1 MDFAPLICIIR
12 ATEMPLLL
20 LIWGPLL
27 AIYAIFVVLAISSVS
42 RVDFPVVLFLLCGPL
57 AMRLK
62 KSSLCFGSLNACVSD
77 RKQINHR
84 LGLLHGNL
92 IHGLDV
98 TDSIMEGVD
107 DLDVLDVRDSIPG
120 IAKMFHVVLEALI
133 MLLLDGF

>member
-1 MDFAPLICIIR
+1 
-12 ATEMPLLL
+12 LLL
-20 LIWGPLL
+20 
-27 AIYAIFVVLAISSVS
+27 AVYVIFAVLAISSVS
-42 RVDFPVVLFLLCGPL
+42 RVDFPVVMFLLCGPL

-77 RKQINHR
+77 CKQISHR

-92 IHGLDV
+92 LHGLDV

-107 DLDVLDVRDSIPG
+107 DLDVLDVQDSVPG
-120 IAKMFHVVLEALI
+120 IAEMFHVALEALI